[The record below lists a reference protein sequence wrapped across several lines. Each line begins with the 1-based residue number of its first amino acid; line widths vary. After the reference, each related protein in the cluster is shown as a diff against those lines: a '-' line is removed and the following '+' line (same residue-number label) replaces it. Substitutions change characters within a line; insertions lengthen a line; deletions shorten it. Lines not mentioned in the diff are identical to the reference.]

1 MTVTCCHVSA
11 AEAPDNDWLWRAV
24 NAPDAIASRN
34 DGKPVVVAIVD
45 DGFRTSHRDLVEFIW
60 RNPLEIPGNGI
71 DDDGNGHVDDVHG
84 WDVSDDDNDIRPP
97 ADRLAGYSHGTQLA
111 GLVTQLARRAWG
123 EEAPSMARIMP
134 VKAMS
139 DMADRPYVREGFAG
153 IRYAMEAGADIII
166 TAWGVNQV
174 TREEGRILD
183 EAEDRGVLIVASA
196 GNLEQELEQ
205 YPAAHRS
212 VVAVTALGRD
222 GRKIEKAAYGQ
233 FVDIAAPGTDIV
245 SAGAVSDSAYET
257 LEGTSYAAAI
267 TGGAAALVRARN
279 PGYSAVQVDAC
290 LKSSAD
296 PLHDAPVELSGKLG
310 AGALNIGAAIDC
322 ALLREPGRR
331 ESALSA
337 TKGYLHLRAAPGESA
352 EWLIE
357 PAGEF
362 KGIRFWPAPGE
373 REAMRGTL
381 RLYPAHAAGN
391 DRPAAAHT
399 LAALPDTL
407 FVAGGSARVALQ
419 PEADAPAGPVLL
431 EYEVETIDFS
441 KRYCSGTQRV
451 DAEGVIE
458 DGSGLNDYAPASD
471 CKWLIT
477 APPGQV
483 VHFRFLEFDTEAYTD
498 HIYFF
503 NGAGTH
509 EDIMAGFSGPDIPPE
524 LTTWGNQVLMWFV
537 TNREIEGKGWKAEVT
552 FRARTP

>member
-1 MTVTCCHVSA
+1 VLA
-11 AEAPDNDWLWRAV
+11 A
-24 NAPDAIASRN
+24 
-34 DGKPVVVAIVD
+34 
-45 DGFRTSHRDLVEFIW
+45 
-60 RNPLEIPGNGI
+60 
-71 DDDGNGHVDDVHG
+71 
-84 WDVSDDDNDIRPP
+84 
-97 ADRLAGYSHGTQLA
+97 
-111 GLVTQLARRAWG
+111 
-123 EEAPSMARIMP
+123 
-134 VKAMS
+134 
-139 DMADRPYVREGFAG
+139 
-153 IRYAMEAGADIII
+153 
-166 TAWGVNQV
+166 
-174 TREEGRILD
+174 
-183 EAEDRGVLIVASA
+183 
-196 GNLEQELEQ
+196 
-205 YPAAHRS
+205 
-212 VVAVTALGRD
+212 TALGRD

-233 FVDIAAPGTDIV
+233 FVDIAAPGIDIV
-245 SAGAVSDSAYET
+245 SAGAVSDNAYET

-296 PLHDAPVELSGKLG
+296 PLHDAAVELSGKLG

-331 ESALSA
+331 ESVLGA
-337 TKGYLHLRAAPGESA
+337 TKGYLNLRANPNESA

-373 REAMRGTL
+373 AEAMRGTL
-381 RLYPAHAAGN
+381 RLYPGHAANDRLVAAHA
-391 DRPAAAHT
+391 

-407 FVAGGSARVALQ
+407 FVAGGSARVVLQ
-419 PEADAPAGPVLL
+419 PEADAPAGPLLL